1 VSESARSPRGRG
13 EEGRKREAR
22 KARER
27 EREREREDAT
37 EKKVRVDS
45 RLESKLGRVPFIG
58 WTGK

>member
-13 EEGRKREAR
+13 EEGRKREVK
-22 KARER
+22 KA
-27 EREREREDAT
+27 REREREDAT